1 MNEEND
7 KKITKFPKLKPIKN
21 KKIIKYKEEIEFHV
35 IPYKSVAKYIR
46 DRLKHTTI
54 PTDSKAIN
62 TIISALNNIYLLF
75 NGSSILFENLSI
87 FKDRSDSIMNPEKIQ
102 LDQRITR
109 NIDLVLDVLLNLTPS
124 NMRKKKENE
133 KK

>member
-21 KKIIKYKEEIEFHV
+21 KKIIKYKEEVEFYV
-35 IPYKSVAKYIR
+35 VPYKSVAKYIR

-54 PTDSKAIN
+54 PTDSKSIN
-62 TIISALNNIYLLF
+62 IIISALNNIYLLF

-109 NIDLVLDVLLNLTPS
+109 NIDLVLDVLSNLTPS